1 MISCELCKKTFTRM
15 QSLDRHN
22 ASKMHEIRSSLV
34 KKYTCECGKYYIHQ
48 QSLRNHK
55 MKCEFEGPKIT
66 PTFSTPLPEQ
76 TALEKMQQEQ
86 EKTKEEMQQEIK
98 KMKEEMQQELEK
110 MKEEMQRQE
119 NKKIKEK
126 TNEKMKQE
134 LEKMKEE
141 LRKIKAEPAAPKS
154 RDIRKQIKKETRTE
168 VVIEQENKCGECKEE
183 LSLYFQIDHVVG
195 IQFGGTNE
203 KSNLMA
209 LCCECHTKKSIAEN
223 KCRRQI
229 KEAIQTILRDNS

>member
-1 MISCELCKKTFTRM
+1 M

-76 TALEKMQQEQ
+76 TALEEMQQELEKTKEKMQQEINETKEKMQQ
-86 EKTKEEMQQEIK
+86 ELDKTKDEIK
-98 KMKEEMQQELEK
+98 KMKEEI
-110 MKEEMQRQE
+110 
-119 NKKIKEK
+119 KKIKTE
-126 TNEKMKQE
+126 
-134 LEKMKEE
+134 
-141 LRKIKAEPAAPKS
+141 PKS
-154 RDIRKQIKKETRTE
+154 RDIRKQINKETRTE

-195 IQFGGTNE
+195 IQFGGTND

-229 KEAIQTILRDNS
+229 KEAIQTILRENS

>member
-22 ASKMHEIRSSLV
+22 ASKMHEIRSSLL

-76 TALEKMQQEQ
+76 TAFEKMQQEL
-86 EKTKEEMQQEIK
+86 EKTKEEMQQEINETK
-98 KMKEEMQQELEK
+98 DELEK
-110 MKEEMQRQE
+110 MKEVINETKEKMQQE
-119 NKKIKEK
+119 LDKTKDEIKKMKEDIKKIKGE
-126 TNEKMKQE
+126 
-134 LEKMKEE
+134 
-141 LRKIKAEPAAPKS
+141 PKS
-154 RDIRKQIKKETRTE
+154 RDIRKQINKETRTE

-195 IQFGGTNE
+195 IQFGGTND

-229 KEAIQTILRDNS
+229 KEAIQTILRENS

>member
-1 MISCELCKKTFTRM
+1 M

-55 MKCEFEGPKIT
+55 MKCEFEEPKIT

-76 TALEKMQQEQ
+76 TAFEKMRQEL
-86 EKTKEEMQQEIK
+86 EKTKEEMQHEIK
-98 KMKEEMQQELEK
+98 KMKEEMQQQENKK
-110 MKEEMQRQE
+110 MKEEE
-119 NKKIKEK
+119 NKK
-126 TNEKMKQE
+126 MQQE
-134 LEKMKEE
+134 LDKTKDEIKKMKEE
-141 LRKIKAEPAAPKS
+141 IKKIKGEPKS
-154 RDIRKQIKKETRTE
+154 RDIRKQINKETRTE

-195 IQFGGTNE
+195 IQFGGTND

>member
-86 EKTKEEMQQEIK
+86 EKTKEEMQQEINETK
-98 KMKEEMQQELEK
+98 DELEK
-110 MKEEMQRQE
+110 MKEEINE
-119 NKKIKEK
+119 TKEK
-126 TNEKMKQE
+126 MQQE
-134 LEKMKEE
+134 LDKTKDEIKKMKEE
-141 LRKIKAEPAAPKS
+141 IKKIKGEPKS
-154 RDIRKQIKKETRTE
+154 RDIRKQINKETRTE

-229 KEAIQTILRDNS
+229 KEAIQTILRENS

>member
-1 MISCELCKKTFTRM
+1 M

-55 MKCEFEGPKIT
+55 MKCEFEGPKT
-66 PTFSTPLPEQ
+66 VSAPLPEQ
-76 TALEKMQQEQ
+76 TPFEKMQQEL
-86 EKTKEEMQQEIK
+86 EKTKEKMQQEINETKDELEKMKEVINETKEKMQQELDKTKDEIK
-98 KMKEEMQQELEK
+98 KMKEEI
-110 MKEEMQRQE
+110 
-119 NKKIKEK
+119 KKIKGE
-126 TNEKMKQE
+126 
-134 LEKMKEE
+134 
-141 LRKIKAEPAAPKS
+141 PKS
-154 RDIRKQIKKETRTE
+154 RDIRKQINKETRTE

-195 IQFGGTNE
+195 IQFGGTND

-229 KEAIQTILRDNS
+229 KEAIQTILRENS

>member
-76 TALEKMQQEQ
+76 TALEEMQQELEKTKEKMQQEINETKEKMQQ
-86 EKTKEEMQQEIK
+86 ELDKTKDEIK
-98 KMKEEMQQELEK
+98 KMKEEI
-110 MKEEMQRQE
+110 
-119 NKKIKEK
+119 KKIKTE
-126 TNEKMKQE
+126 
-134 LEKMKEE
+134 
-141 LRKIKAEPAAPKS
+141 PKS
-154 RDIRKQIKKETRTE
+154 RDIRKQINKETRTE

-195 IQFGGTNE
+195 IQFGGTND

-229 KEAIQTILRDNS
+229 KEAIQTILRENS